1 MYRDNKWEFEY
12 RHYNLKGS
20 YVTSIILPQNGLRSS
35 PRKSISNST
44 DRWRRHENITN
55 VSLSRCVSFYSGQS
69 RAKDSSI
76 FIHWN
81 PDFLAFSGE
90 ELTNEQG
97 YLGSLCASPFRLHNT
112 VVSPKLRLISFQSFF
127 KTLLALKTRK
137 PRWRHLELRNK
148 C

>member
-1 MYRDNKWEFEY
+1 MR
-12 RHYNLKGS
+12 
-20 YVTSIILPQNGLRSS
+20 ILIHAQNGLRSS
-35 PRKSISNST
+35 PRKSISNFT
-44 DRWRRHENITN
+44 DWCRRHKNVTN

-97 YLGSLCASPFRLHNT
+97 Y
-112 VVSPKLRLISFQSFF
+112 
-127 KTLLALKTRK
+127 
-137 PRWRHLELRNK
+137 
-148 C
+148 

>member
-1 MYRDNKWEFEY
+1 M
-12 RHYNLKGS
+12 
-20 YVTSIILPQNGLRSS
+20 
-35 PRKSISNST
+35 
-44 DRWRRHENITN
+44 TN

-81 PDFLAFSGE
+81 PNFLAFSGE

-127 KTLLALKTRK
+127 KTLLALKTQ
-137 PRWRHLELRNK
+137 
-148 C
+148 

>member
-1 MYRDNKWEFEY
+1 M
-12 RHYNLKGS
+12 
-20 YVTSIILPQNGLRSS
+20 TSIILAQNGFRSS

-44 DRWRRHENITN
+44 DWCRRHKNITN

-69 RAKDSSI
+69 RAKDSNI

-81 PDFLAFSGE
+81 PVFFGLWWGRAYKRVR
-90 ELTNEQG
+90 L
-97 YLGSLCASPFRLHNT
+97 LGSLCASPFRLHNT
-112 VVSPKLRLISFQSFF
+112 VVSAQLSLISFQFF
-127 KTLLALKTRK
+127 LKTSLALKTQK

>member
-1 MYRDNKWEFEY
+1 M
-12 RHYNLKGS
+12 
-20 YVTSIILPQNGLRSS
+20 TSIILVQNGLRSS

-44 DRWRRHENITN
+44 DWCRRHKNMTN

-97 YLGSLCASPFRLHNT
+97 YLGSLCASLFRLHNT
-112 VVSPKLRLISFQSFF
+112 VVSPQLRLMCFQSFF
-127 KTLLALKTRK
+127 KNNTDFEDSKASLTTPQTKEQVLKFSNWK
-137 PRWRHLELRNK
+137 IA
-148 C
+148 